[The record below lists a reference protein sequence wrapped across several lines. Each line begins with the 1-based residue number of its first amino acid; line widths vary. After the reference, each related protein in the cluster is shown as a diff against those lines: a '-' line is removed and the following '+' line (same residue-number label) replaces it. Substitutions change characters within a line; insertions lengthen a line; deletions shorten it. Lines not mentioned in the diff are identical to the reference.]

1 MPWSVISCR
10 KVTDNQGSTGHV
22 DAVLQMSH
30 FQAFCESN
38 VSNQA
43 SVNVNS
49 LKAGLIVV
57 ALAPGAAKS
66 ALTLK
71 MFIFALPNG

>member
-1 MPWSVISCR
+1 MQLSVISCR

-22 DAVLQMSH
+22 DAVPRMSH

-49 LKAGLIVV
+49 LKAGLIGE
-57 ALAPGAAKS
+57 ALAPGADKS
-66 ALTLK
+66 ALALK